1 LFFLS
6 VDYASRSV
14 FVIVQVKCWPAAI
27 VTSSQSPSKVTT
39 KNGGALMPSNTINL
53 PGCSVTR
60 TPSPIANSHSKVC
73 VMNGLVR
80 CSATVISQS
89 THATAYQLFLNSIG
103 WLGYFK

>member
-1 LFFLS
+1 
-6 VDYASRSV
+6 
-14 FVIVQVKCWPAAI
+14 
-27 VTSSQSPSKVTT
+27 
-39 KNGGALMPSNTINL
+39 
-53 PGCSVTR
+53 
-60 TPSPIANSHSKVC
+60 VC

>member
-1 LFFLS
+1 VGLA
-6 VDYASRSV
+6 DYGVCTV
-14 FVIVQVKCWPAAI
+14 FVIVQVRCWPAAI
-27 VTSSQSPSKVTT
+27 VASSQSPSKVTT